1 MGNYRYFCELD
12 APNRSEFIEK
22 ISWMSFSLTNYL
34 LLMEDFHNYQDQ
46 VVVTFHDEIGDY
58 LDTNYSDIVSEA
70 ATMM

>member
-1 MGNYRYFCELD
+1 
-12 APNRSEFIEK
+12 
-22 ISWMSFSLTNYL
+22 
-34 LLMEDFHNYQDQ
+34 MEDFHNYQDQ